1 MPGIEPHVFKCYHM
15 HYGSL
20 TANYRYVAMGAQ
32 SAVRFPEQDSLILD
46 CLPYAISTYG
56 VEANLSTIRWFR
68 FSPMQPES
76 VTEIVDNT
84 TMINIF
90 VSGNRERLLI
100 QELTIATGAQEG
112 TEAAYRCQVCRNVVP
127 PEEMRC
133 SQTTTNVTAD
143 SEWSHLTCST
153 AQHIYGWIYFFMLY
167 AMISFLEGCCITESS
182 LIQLF

>member
-1 MPGIEPHVFKCYHM
+1 MLYC
-15 HYGSL
+15 GSL
-20 TANYRYVAMGAQ
+20 AVNFHIVMGTK
-32 SAVRFPEQDSLILD
+32 SASVQIPEHVSLILD

-112 TEAAYRCQVCRNVVP
+112 TEAAYRCEVCRNVVS
-127 PEEMRC
+127 PEEVRC
-133 SQTTTNVTAD
+133 SQTTTNVRAD
-143 SEWSHLTCST
+143 SEWLHLTCST
-153 AQHIYGWIYFFMLY
+153 AQLWMGLLLHVVAML
-167 AMISFLEGCCITESS
+167 
-182 LIQLF
+182 